1 MKKLILAAL
10 FLPTLAIA
18 EDTDFEICQSYSTYA
33 EKVMESR
40 QLGVDMAALYEL
52 VKDDKVMPTIV
63 MSAYDTSRFTTQ
75 DYKTKAISDFKN
87 KWFLACIQS
96 K

>member
-10 FLPTLAIA
+10 FLPTLALA
-18 EDTDFEICQSYSTYA
+18 EKPTFEICQSYSTYA
-33 EKVMESR
+33 ETVMEGR
-40 QLGVDMAALYEL
+40 QLGVDMASAYEM
-52 VKDDKVMPTIV
+52 VKDEKLLSTIL
-63 MSAYDTSRFTTQ
+63 MSAYDSPRYSTQ
-75 DYKTKAISDFKN
+75 VVKDNAISDFKN

>member
-10 FLPTLAIA
+10 FLPALALA
-18 EDTDFEICQSYSTYA
+18 EKPTFEVCQSYSTYA
-33 EKVMESR
+33 ETVMESR
-40 QLGVDMAALYEL
+40 QLGVDMASAYEM
-52 VKDDKVMPTIV
+52 VKDEKILSTIL
-63 MSAYDTSRFTTQ
+63 MSAYDSPRYSTQ
-75 DYKTKAISDFKN
+75 DFKDNAISDFKN

>member
-1 MKKLILAAL
+1 MNKLILAAL

-18 EDTDFEICQSYSTYA
+18 EETDFEICQSYSTYA
-33 EKVMESR
+33 EIVMENR
-40 QLGVDMAALYEL
+40 QLGVDMASAYEL
-52 VKDDKVMPTIV
+52 VKDEKLLSTIL
-63 MSAYDTSRFTTQ
+63 MSAYDSPRYSTQ
-75 DYKTKAISDFKN
+75 VVKDNAISDFKN